1 MPHTYL
7 LLMFMYTD
15 GHLFV
20 PDLCFHDCVCVFLL
34 WSSLIDDD
42 DDDDDIQCLG
52 FDFPNFNSRQQ
63 QVKMGII
70 QQKSN

>member
-1 MPHTYL
+1 MSHTYL

-20 PDLCFHDCVCVFLL
+20 PDLCFHAIVCVFLL

-42 DDDDDIQCLG
+42 DDDDIQ
-52 FDFPNFNSRQQ
+52 FDFPNFSSRQQ